1 MKTIQVLTFI
11 LVCSLT
17 ILQNPLAKIGDA
29 LTTKYQKKA
38 QKEVCEQIIQK
49 RDVYASVLVSVWAGA
64 CITNIRDRL
73 VFDAKGDKQKL
84 AVVDLIFS
92 DKENEQYVKTKDW
105 CESRAANW
113 NLQAQPDEVITADLA
128 SHFKCKE
135 IWEKEKQ
142 DEKSE

>member
-1 MKTIQVLTFI
+1 MKLIQVLTFI
-11 LVCSLT
+11 LVCSMT

-38 QKEVCEQIIQK
+38 QKEICEQIIQK
-49 RDVYASVLVSVWAGA
+49 RDVYANVLIAVWAGA
-64 CITNIRDRL
+64 CVSTVRDRAI
-73 VFDAKGDKQKL
+73 FDVKDDPKKVAMLEKIFADKDDPQNMK
-84 AVVDLIFS
+84 AHDF
-92 DKENEQYVKTKDW
+92 
-105 CESRAANW
+105 CESRAADW